1 MWIRHVVVPGIT
13 DSREHLINIK
23 KFIDTL
29 KNVER
34 VELLP
39 YHVLGSN
46 NYEVM
51 KMKYRLE
58 GVEPMDKEKLKKM
71 QKEIFS

>member
-1 MWIRHVVVPGIT
+1 M
-13 DSREHLINIK
+13 
-23 KFIDTL
+23 
-29 KNVER
+29 
-34 VELLP
+34 ELLP

-46 NYEVM
+46 KYEVM

-58 GVEPMDKEKLKKM
+58 GVEPMDKEKLKKI